1 MAEARAQ
8 VAAVALDEAT
18 RRLLDGRNVATL
30 ATLNPDGGPQTS
42 VVWVMRDGDTVV
54 LSTTAGRQK
63 ARNLLKDPRVS
74 LTLFD
79 SANPYATV
87 EIRGVAELREDPRR
101 ELPRVLSHKYLGV
114 DPPAEGDEVVR
125 LAVRVTPSRVITFSA

>member
-1 MAEARAQ
+1 MAVERARTEA
-8 VAAVALDEAT
+8 VTLDEAT

-63 ARNLLKDPRVS
+63 ARNLRKDPRVS

-101 ELPRVLSHKYLGV
+101 ELPRVLSQKYLGV

-125 LAVRVTPSRVITFSA
+125 LVVRVVPTRVVTFSA

>member
-1 MAEARAQ
+1 MT
-8 VAAVALDEAT
+8 LDEAT
-18 RRLLDGRNVATL
+18 RRMLDGRNFATV

-54 LSTTAGRQK
+54 FSTTAGRQK

-79 SANPYATV
+79 RADPYRTV
-87 EIRGVAELREDPRR
+87 EIRGVAELREDPAR
-101 ELPRVLSHKYLGV
+101 ELPRVLSRKYLGIE
-114 DPPAEGDEVVR
+114 PPAEEAEVVR
-125 LAVRVTPSRVITFSA
+125 LEVRVLPSRVVTFSP